1 VGREARQNRKVF
13 YMAQK
18 IKKKKDIK
26 LSKENKE
33 SLNEAVT
40 HSVRNYFTELDGQP
54 TTDFYSLVLQQIE
67 MPLLI
72 ETMEYTNQNQTLA
85 SKILGLN
92 RGTLR
97 TKLRQ
102 YKLIDN

>member
-1 VGREARQNRKVF
+1 MSPK
-13 YMAQK
+13 QK
-18 IKKKKDIK
+18 NKTEIK
-26 LSKENKE
+26 LSKKNEE
-33 SLNEAVT
+33 SLKEVVT
-40 HSVRNYFTELDGQP
+40 NSVRNYFAELDGQP

-67 MPLLI
+67 LPLLI
-72 ETMEYTNQNQTLA
+72 ETMQYTNQNQTLA

>member
-1 VGREARQNRKVF
+1 MSPK
-13 YMAQK
+13 QK
-18 IKKKKDIK
+18 NKTEIK
-26 LSKENKE
+26 LSKKNEE
-33 SLNEAVT
+33 SLKEVVT
-40 HSVRNYFTELDGQP
+40 NSVRNYFAELDGQP

-67 MPLLI
+67 LPLLI
-72 ETMEYTNQNQTLA
+72 ETMRYTNQNQTLA

>member
-1 VGREARQNRKVF
+1 MAR
-13 YMAQK
+13 K
-18 IKKKKDIK
+18 IKKEKDIK
-26 LSKENKE
+26 LSKENKD

>member
-1 VGREARQNRKVF
+1 
-13 YMAQK
+13 MHPK

-26 LSKENKE
+26 LSRQNKD

-40 HSVRNYFTELDGQP
+40 NSVRSYFAELDGHP
-54 TTDFYSLVLQQIE
+54 TTNFYSLVLQQIE

>member
-1 VGREARQNRKVF
+1 MSPK
-13 YMAQK
+13 QK
-18 IKKKKDIK
+18 NKTEIK
-26 LSKENKE
+26 LSKKNEE
-33 SLNEAVT
+33 SLKEVVT
-40 HSVRNYFTELDGQP
+40 NSVRNYFAELDGQP

-67 MPLLI
+67 LPLLI
-72 ETMEYTNQNQTLA
+72 ETMQYANQNQTLA

-102 YKLIDN
+102 YKLIDS